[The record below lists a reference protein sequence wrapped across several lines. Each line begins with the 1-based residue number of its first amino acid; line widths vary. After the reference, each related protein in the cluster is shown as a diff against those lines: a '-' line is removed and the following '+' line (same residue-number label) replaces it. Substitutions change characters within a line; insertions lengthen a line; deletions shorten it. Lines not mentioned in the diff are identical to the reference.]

1 MYFEHFLMKL
11 FLLQIGNVRKGN
23 GRSWELVNIIDEGTK
38 ESEREMV
45 LLDCERNEFRKETSK
60 FVLHLLWFNLHLRPS
75 G

>member
-45 LLDCERNEFRKETSK
+45 LLDCERNEFRKGMEGVINFYQRK
-60 FVLHLLWFNLHLRPS
+60 
-75 G
+75 